1 MGERAQMTSKQH
13 RTVRFTRLAEQI
25 ADDLRTRILVGD
37 LADETGLPVEEQLR
51 EQYDVS
57 KPTLREAMRV
67 LEAEGL
73 VTVRRGSIGGS
84 VIHRP
89 TAENVAYTLGLVLAS
104 HQAELV
110 DVGVALAAVEPACA
124 AACAR
129 RPDRDRAVVPLL
141 QELHDRSLEV
151 VDDLVEATTA
161 SRAFHEAVVQHCGNI
176 SLSVLAG
183 ALESLWS
190 TFESAWAHRVPDAG
204 EVPRAERVAALM
216 DHARLI
222 ELIHDG
228 DAEGARRHSAEHLAA
243 VQTYPTR
250 QARTIVEPLAVRDS
264 FVDYRA
270 TSD

>member
-1 MGERAQMTSKQH
+1 MNERAQPNSK
-13 RTVRFTRLAEQI
+13 RPRPVRFTRLAEQI

-37 LADETGLPVEEQLR
+37 LADETGLPVEDQLR

-73 VTVRRGSIGGS
+73 IIVRRGSIGGA

-104 HQAELV
+104 HRAELV

-129 RPDRDRAVVPLL
+129 RPDREDAVVPLL
-141 QELHDRSLEV
+141 QELHDHSLEV
-151 VDDLVEATTA
+151 VDDLVEATIA
-161 SRAFHEAVVQHCGNI
+161 SRAFHEAVIQHCGNI

-183 ALESLWS
+183 ALGSLWS
-190 TFESAWAHRVPDAG
+190 TFEAEWAHRVPDAG
-204 EVPRAERVAALM
+204 EVPRDERVAALM
-216 DHARLI
+216 DHAKLI
-222 ELIHDG
+222 ELIRDG
-228 DAEGARRHSAEHLAA
+228 DAEGARRHAADHLIA
-243 VQTYPTR
+243 VQGYPTR
-250 QARTIVEPLAVRDS
+250 DAASIVEPHGVRDS
-264 FVDYRA
+264 FVDYR
-270 TSD
+270 TTGE